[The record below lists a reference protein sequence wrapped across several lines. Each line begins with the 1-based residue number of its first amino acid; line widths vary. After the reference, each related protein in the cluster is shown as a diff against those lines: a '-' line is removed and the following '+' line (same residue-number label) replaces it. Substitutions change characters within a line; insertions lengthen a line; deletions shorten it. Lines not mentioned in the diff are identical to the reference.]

1 MKKFINCIIPLAGIS
16 VPLCRQKEE
25 EKSLNPVSSKLLS
38 PLRLIPQEDITR

>member
-16 VPLCRQKEE
+16 VPLCRQKE

>member
-25 EKSLNPVSSKLLS
+25 EKSLNPSSKLLS